1 MYVKKESTN
10 SLQPCLIDG
19 TCLTGPLI
27 YHLHLC
33 LSSPQWFPSQST
45 SSLCDLPPRDTA
57 ALVVQQ
63 LSVLPSAVICFMPLL
78 HSLP

>member
-19 TCLTGPLI
+19 TCLTGLLI

-33 LSSPQWFPSQST
+33 LSSPQRFPSQPT
-45 SSLCDLPPRDTA
+45 SSLCDLPPRDAA
-57 ALVVQQ
+57 ALWSSSCLCCPQ
-63 LSVLPSAVICFMPLL
+63 L
-78 HSLP
+78 

>member
-1 MYVKKESTN
+1 MYVKRESTN
-10 SLQPCLIDG
+10 SLQPCL
-19 TCLTGPLI
+19 TGLLI

-33 LSSPQWFPSQST
+33 LSSPQRFPSQPT
-45 SSLCDLPPRDTA
+45 SSLCDLPPRDAA